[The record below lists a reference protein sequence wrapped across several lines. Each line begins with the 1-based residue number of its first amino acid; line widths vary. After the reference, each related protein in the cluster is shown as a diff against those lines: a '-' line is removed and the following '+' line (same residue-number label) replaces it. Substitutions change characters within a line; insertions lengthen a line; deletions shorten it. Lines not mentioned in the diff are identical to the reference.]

1 VQQQIS
7 FDDLAIPLAEVTF
20 AVLDIETTGG
30 SPETDAITEIGI
42 IKVRGGEVI
51 GEFQTLINPGVAIP
65 IQIEVLTGITTS
77 MIIDAPKIA
86 EVLPSFFEFMSG
98 TIPVAHNARFDIGFL
113 KTAAIRNGYIWPLPK
128 ALDTVNLAKVALG
141 KDEVRNRKLATLAQR
156 FGTSVTPNHRA
167 LADAQA
173 TVEVFH
179 ALLERLG
186 RLGIT
191 ELTDLQEATPKLPEQ
206 IRAKA
211 KLAENIPSQPGCYL
225 FKDPQGTVLYVG
237 VSRDLKKRVK
247 SYFTRS
253 ETRKQV
259 RDAIAITAS
268 VSAVTCTTALEARV
282 RELRLIAQYRPPA
295 NRVARNP
302 EKIWWLYFSFEQL
315 PRLIVSK
322 TPPQLDQPAVG
333 PFTKKF
339 MADELRDF
347 INDQFKLRDCLSR
360 LVERPNHPGCIRGE
374 MQHCSAPCQSESTA
388 EYLSAIKRVQN
399 IMINETNE
407 IDEIVMNRIK
417 QHAAAERFEEA
428 QRLKDLLLGFNRAVL
443 RINQLRKIV
452 SLPEVVSTTTSE
464 QGHEV
469 HVIRYGRLV
478 AAGTTP
484 HAAQIS
490 ELVAALLLS
499 AEQVE
504 PRGILPAKS
513 LANYDDAP
521 AAIGEAELLLNLE
534 DIRHLIETSAE
545 LLPFS

>member
-7 FDDLAIPLAEVTF
+7 FDEIAIPLSEVTF

-42 IKVRGGEVI
+42 VKVRGGEVI

-65 IQIEVLTGITTS
+65 LQIEILTGITNS
-77 MIIDAPKIA
+77 IIVDAPKIS

-113 KTAAIRNGYIWPLPK
+113 KAAATRHGYTWPLPK

-191 ELTDLQEATPKLPEQ
+191 ELTELQEATPKLPDQ

-211 KLAENIPSQPGCYL
+211 KLAETIPSQPGCYM
-225 FKDPQGTVLYVG
+225 FKDQQGTVLYVG
-237 VSRDLKKRVK
+237 VSRDLKKAVK
-247 SYFTRS
+247 SYLTKS

-259 RDAIAITAS
+259 GDAISITAS
-268 VSAVTCTTALEARV
+268 VSTVTCTTALETRV

-302 EKIWWLYFSFEQL
+302 EKIWWLYFTSEHL

-322 TPPQLDQPAVG
+322 TPPQIDQPAVG
-333 PFTKKF
+333 PFNKKF

-347 INDQFKLRDCLSR
+347 INDQFKLRDCLSK
-360 LVERPNHPGCIRGE
+360 LFERSNHPGCIRGE
-374 MQHCSAPCQSESTA
+374 MQHCSAPCQSDSTT
-388 EYLSAIKRVQN
+388 EYLAAIKRVQA
-399 IMINETNE
+399 IMVSESKE
-407 IDEIVMNRIK
+407 LDKIVMNRIK

-428 QRLKDLLLGFNRAVL
+428 QRLKDLLMGFNRAVL
-443 RINQLRKIV
+443 RINQLRQIV
-452 SLPEVVSTTTSE
+452 SLPEVVSTTISE

-484 HAAQIS
+484 HATQLS
-490 ELVAALLLS
+490 ELIAALLLS

-513 LANYDDAP
+513 LASYDDAP

-534 DIRHLIETSAE
+534 DVRQSFNSSAE